1 MKKTIFIIFVLIAV
15 SISAQKN
22 PNISDTISVVTLER
36 FSVPKDR
43 QIVLTNI
50 KQSTIDAELLD
61 KDFNKI
67 RSIDDIVQNPSQ
79 EEIKK
84 KSKGGRG
91 VMVQYVVYA
100 TIEEP
105 GEYYVKINIAYRDEK
120 GKGNASAY
128 YKIIVSYPTAN
139 NEISLRENYFYSER
153 ETMSFA
159 TADFSDLN
167 GYSYNVVDIDKN
179 VIFEGTGPIV
189 NLDEVMSDVKNLG
202 KTLTVIGYYHDRPF
216 YYKFN
221 GFDYQKSEWSF
232 TLNKPNIEE
241 FDDWKKSDPNDK
253 ISISAWNKNAMRFLY
268 TYTGNTPNGFVV
280 VYPEIRN
287 FKFTGEP
294 SALFTQSKYSRAGNF
309 LYVTFQLSETFLADM
324 EDCSEQN
331 VKINIEFT
339 TQFGEKVEKEYDG
352 TILK

>member
-1 MKKTIFIIFVLIAV
+1 MNKLILIISVLLAV
-15 SISAQKN
+15 TVSAQKN
-22 PNISDTISVVTLER
+22 TNVSDTINVVTLER
-36 FSVPKDR
+36 FSVPKDK

-50 KQSTIDAELLD
+50 KQCSINAELLD

-67 RSIDDIVQNPSQ
+67 RAITDIAQNPSQ
-79 EEIKK
+79 AVVKR

-100 TIEEP
+100 TIENP
-105 GEYYVKINIAYRDEK
+105 GEYYVKINIKYRDEK
-120 GKGNASAY
+120 GKGTASAY
-128 YKIIVSYPTAN
+128 YKINVSYPTVN

-167 GYSYNVVDIDKN
+167 GYSYKVVDVDNN
-179 VIFEGTGPIV
+179 VLSEGVGPIV
-189 NLDEVMSDVKNLG
+189 NLNEVMKDIKNLS
-202 KTLTVIGYYHDRPF
+202 KTITVVGYYHDKQFF
-216 YYKFN
+216 YKYN

-232 TLNKPNIEE
+232 ALNKPNLEE
-241 FDDWKKSDPNDK
+241 FDDWKKANDNDR

-280 VYPEIRN
+280 VYPEIKN

-294 SALFTQSKYSRAGNF
+294 SDLFAQAKYSRAGNF
-309 LYVTFQLSETFLADM
+309 LYVTFKLNEKFLNEM
-324 EDCSEQN
+324 EDCSEQE
-331 VKINIEFT
+331 VKIKIEFT
-339 TQFGEKVEKEYDG
+339 TQFGEKIEKEYDG

>member
-1 MKKTIFIIFVLIAV
+1 MKKIILFISVLLTVTAI
-15 SISAQKN
+15 AQKA
-22 PNISDTISVVTLER
+22 PSISDTINVVTLER

-50 KQSTIDAELLD
+50 KQSSIKAELLD

-67 RSIDDIVQNPSQ
+67 RVIKDIVQNPSKVA
-79 EEIKK
+79 IRK

-91 VMVQYVVYA
+91 VMVQYIVYT

-105 GEYYVKINIAYRDEK
+105 GEYYVRININYRDEK

-128 YKIIVSYPTAN
+128 YKINVSYPTVN

-167 GYSYNVVDIDKN
+167 GYSYKVIDADGNVLSKGV
-179 VIFEGTGPIV
+179 GPIV
-189 NLDEVMSDVKNLG
+189 NLNEVMNSIKNIG
-202 KTLTVIGYYHDRPF
+202 KIISVIGYYHDKQFF
-216 YYKFN
+216 YKYN
-221 GFDYQKSEWSF
+221 GYDYQKSEWSF
-232 TLNKPNIEE
+232 ILNKPNLEE
-241 FDDWKKSDPNDK
+241 FDDWKKANPNDR

-280 VYPEIRN
+280 VYPEIKN
-287 FKFTGEP
+287 FKFVGEP
-294 SALFTQSKYSRAGNF
+294 SDLFTQPKYTRAGNF
-309 LYVTFQLSETFLADM
+309 LYVTFKLNNKFLEGM
-324 EDCSEQN
+324 EECSEQE
-331 VKINIEFT
+331 VTIKVRFT
-339 TQFGEKVEKEYDG
+339 TQFGEIVEKEYDG
-352 TILK
+352 IILK